1 MIELHDV
8 SHAYE
13 SAVILRH
20 ITATLSEHRI
30 GITGPNGSGKSALIR
45 MMNGLVIP
53 TRGDVI
59 VNGHNTRKKSAEI
72 RHHTGFIFSDP
83 RTQILMPT
91 LCEDVEFSLRRRIKD
106 KKERHNVALH
116 YLDQF
121 GLAERADCSPHELSG
136 GQQQLLAIA
145 SIMAIEPDLILA
157 DEPTALLDLRNT
169 RRLLRIFQRID
180 AQIVLVSHDFSVLR
194 QMDRVIVINNG
205 TIFADG
211 TPQESLDAYETLI
224 DVEEDHAKLL

>member
-1 MIELHDV
+1 
-8 SHAYE
+8 
-13 SAVILRH
+13 
-20 ITATLSEHRI
+20 
-30 GITGPNGSGKSALIR
+30 
-45 MMNGLVIP
+45 
-53 TRGDVI
+53 
-59 VNGHNTRKKSAEI
+59 
-72 RHHTGFIFSDP
+72 
-83 RTQILMPT
+83 
-91 LCEDVEFSLRRRIKD
+91 
-106 KKERHNVALH
+106 
-116 YLDQF
+116 
-121 GLAERADCSPHELSG
+121 
-136 GQQQLLAIA
+136 
-145 SIMAIEPDLILA
+145 MAIEPDLILA